1 MATLYAPTLTYD
13 PITDP
18 QATQATH
25 YQLERSPG
33 DGFIYEAIADPV
45 TGTATPFYHS
55 DSLIIATAGKRTHC
69 SRRDSDKRPQTLCGH
84 DEAGTCGRWGVFWI
98 VHFTRRNAD
107 ADVKSAAQGRSATR
121 CFATLV
127 HARATRSSSGP
138 EIHSTMPRRP

>member
-18 QATQATH
+18 RATQATH

-69 SRRDSDKRPQTLCGH
+69 LAQTATGADRRCVGGRKQERVAAVAISGLFISR
-84 DEAGTCGRWGVFWI
+84 DEMQMLT
-98 VHFTRRNAD
+98 
-107 ADVKSAAQGRSATR
+107 
-121 CFATLV
+121 
-127 HARATRSSSGP
+127 
-138 EIHSTMPRRP
+138 